1 VHVLLLS
8 GRDIRASLTLSPRT
22 GWGIVLRTIMPAT
35 GPAEERAW
43 DRDEQDRLCEEQSDL
58 LGDQIVDVY
67 LNSRAYWSGV
77 PAAAWDYE
85 FDGFQVLRW
94 LLSYR
99 DKGVLGRD
107 LGCPRWS

>member
-1 VHVLLLS
+1 
-8 GRDIRASLTLSPRT
+8 
-22 GWGIVLRTIMPAT
+22 MPAT

-99 DKGVLGRD
+99 DKGR
-107 LGCPRWS
+107 PRPRPGVSEMELAGLEPATSWVRSRRSPN